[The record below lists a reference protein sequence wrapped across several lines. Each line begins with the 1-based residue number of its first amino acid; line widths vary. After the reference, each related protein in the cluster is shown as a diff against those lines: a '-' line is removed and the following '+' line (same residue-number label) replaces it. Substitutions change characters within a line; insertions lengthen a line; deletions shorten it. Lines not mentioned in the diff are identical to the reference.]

1 MKRKIRSFHCFYSSS
16 ESYCLSLKESLNILF
31 QSDTSTGFFVCGFG
45 FTTALAVRV
54 TFGFTGGL
62 GFIADFGFA
71 VALGF
76 AVVLCLATKSLFE
89 PLNDSVLAATF
100 FTGLRGD
107 GTQSSSSSLL
117 TRLTIKLYK
126 PLKAEITSVPA
137 MPTIPNTIEK
147 TSLTFSPKC
156 FSRINFKA

>member
-31 QSDTSTGFFVCGFG
+31 QSGFFVCGFG

-62 GFIADFGFA
+62 GFIADFGFAVA

-137 MPTIPNTIEK
+137 MPTIPK
-147 TSLTFSPKC
+147 RLRKHH
-156 FSRINFKA
+156 